1 MNVQARAI
9 GPAKN
14 EYSFREGE
22 STIVLLSKK
31 ESTIVSVIL
40 VAHVFFSTDLYF
52 VSASVP
58 IFPEKSPITGVLKL
72 QGFQLASRVSLIRW
86 TKHK

>member
-52 VSASVP
+52 VSASVTILWKNP
-58 IFPEKSPITGVLKL
+58 L
-72 QGFQLASRVSLIRW
+72 SRVF
-86 TKHK
+86 

>member
-40 VAHVFFSTDLYF
+40 VAHVFFSTDLYL
-52 VSASVP
+52 V
-58 IFPEKSPITGVLKL
+58 EKSPIPSVLKL

>member
-58 IFPEKSPITGVLKL
+58 TYPECFKVARLSAGLP
-72 QGFQLASRVSLIRW
+72 SLID
-86 TKHK
+86 

>member
-22 STIVLLSKK
+22 STIVLSKK

-58 IFPEKSPITGVLKL
+58 IGKIPYPECFKVARLSAGLP
-72 QGFQLASRVSLIRW
+72 SLID
-86 TKHK
+86 

>member
-31 ESTIVSVIL
+31 RIDYSFCHPRGSCLFFYRSLFCVSIRPDFSSGKIPYPECFK
-40 VAHVFFSTDLYF
+40 VARL
-52 VSASVP
+52 SAGLP
-58 IFPEKSPITGVLKL
+58 
-72 QGFQLASRVSLIRW
+72 SLID
-86 TKHK
+86 